1 MMIEKLR
8 EGDKA
13 RNILWVLI
21 VLGFFT
27 FLIGLVQSPQRTWA
41 NLLLGNY
48 YCVSLAIYGTVFIAL
63 MYVFNSGWGV
73 LFRRVPEAMSHYLPV
88 GALLMLA
95 LYFGRTELYPWAWP
109 ETGAPLMSFPQKSL
123 YLNTPFFFFRM
134 ATALGLWILFSHW
147 LRHHSQQQDED
158 GDLVHTQKSKVLS
171 ILFLLLFA
179 ITFIYTSFDWL
190 MSLEP
195 DWYSTLFPAYCFAG
209 LFLGGTS
216 AMIILILY
224 LQEQGF
230 LSEITDHHLYELG
243 RVLCASSL
251 FWAYIYFSQYMLI
264 YYTNIP
270 EEAKYYAER
279 LRAVGSLPILLN
291 LALNWVIPQVVLI
304 PARVRRSAPALL
316 KVSAVVL
323 LGRWLDL
330 YLLIMPAVGL
340 SLRLGF
346 LEVFLF
352 LGVLSL
358 FLLLFLKGFQKSA
371 PVPQKDP
378 YLAES
383 LHFRV

>member
-1 MMIEKLR
+1 MIEKLR
-8 EGDKA
+8 EEGKE
-13 RNILWVLI
+13 RHILGVLI
-21 VLGFFT
+21 VLGFLT
-27 FLIGLVQSPQRTWA
+27 FLIGLVQSPQRAWA

-48 YCVSLAIYGTVFIAL
+48 YCISLAIYGTVFIAL
-63 MYVFNSGWGV
+63 MYLFNSGWGV
-73 LFRRVPEAMSHYLPV
+73 LFRRVPEAMSFYLPV

-95 LYFGRTELYPWAWP
+95 LYFGRAELYPWARP
-109 ETGAPLMSFPQKSL
+109 GEESPLSFFPQKSL
-123 YLNTPFFFFRM
+123 YLNTPFFFLRM
-134 ATALGLWILFSHW
+134 VVALGLWILFSY
-147 LRHHSQQQDED
+147 RFRYHSQQQDKD
-158 GDLVHTQKSKVLS
+158 GDLLHTQKNKILS
-171 ILFLLLFA
+171 IPFLLLFA
-179 ITFIYTSFDWL
+179 VTFIYTSFDWL

-195 DWYSTLFPAYCFAG
+195 NWYSTIFPAYCFAG

-224 LQEQGF
+224 FQGRGF
-230 LSEITDHHLYELG
+230 LSGITSHHLYELG

-291 LALNWVIPQVVLI
+291 IALNWVIPQGVLI
-304 PARVRRSAPALL
+304 PDRVRRSARSLF

-340 SLRLGF
+340 SFRLG
-346 LEVFLF
+346 LPEVFIF

-358 FLLLFLKGFQKSA
+358 FLLLFLVGFQKSA

-378 YLAES
+378 YLVES
-383 LHFRV
+383 LHFQA